1 MISRCTIRRALA
13 DPNLLGRALAG
24 DSWAPWRTLLIAAMG
39 EELADEERE
48 LFKQLTGRE
57 HEPGRR
63 VDELVLVVGRKG
75 GKTRCMALLAVYLAT
90 LVDHRAA
97 LSVGERGVV
106 LVVAQSQAVAKV
118 LLRYAEGIIRQSP
131 LLRSLVVNHTQDSIE
146 LKSGITIEVRPCNYK
161 SLRGPN
167 YCAALCDEAA
177 FWFVDSEAAN
187 PDTEVIAAIKPAL
200 GLTHGLLTIA
210 SSPYAKKKPALGS
223 LSTAIWCERRA
234 ADFGRPRRHARFQ
247 SIVSASDNRCRT
259 RGGLS
264 AQRSGISG

>member
-1 MISRCTIRRALA
+1 MISRCTIRRALG

-161 SLRGPN
+161 SLRGPT

-210 SSPYAKKKPALGS
+210 SSPYAKKACFGIVIGGNMVR
-223 LSTAIWCERRA
+223 TASR
-234 ADFGRPRRHARFQ
+234 
-247 SIVSASDNRCRT
+247 
-259 RGGLS
+259 
-264 AQRSGISG
+264 